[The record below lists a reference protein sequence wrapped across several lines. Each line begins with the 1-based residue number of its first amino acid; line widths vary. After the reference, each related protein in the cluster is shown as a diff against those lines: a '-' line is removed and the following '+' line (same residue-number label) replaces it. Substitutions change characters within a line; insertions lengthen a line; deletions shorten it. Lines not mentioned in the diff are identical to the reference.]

1 MLSSSMHLLSI
12 LLLAAVSR
20 GCAQTALSAWTS
32 GVATNYGGPDDGDS
46 PTEATFGRLDV
57 STFVPHA
64 CGVFT
69 CTYDVIIFSRASVQ
83 YACISNVT
91 FPAAH
96 TALSY

>member
-46 PTEATFGRLDV
+46 PTEATFGLLDV

-69 CTYDVIIFSRASVQ
+69 MMSSYLAGQVCSMHA
-83 YACISNVT
+83 
-91 FPAAH
+91 FPM
-96 TALSY
+96 